1 VGNDRQWKAMVSQ
14 EIFQSLDK
22 PEYETNAGRIGN
34 VPKMNSAIN
43 AITKNHSSAE
53 LIELFNA
60 ITVPVS
66 KINSIPEVL
75 ADPLVQQ
82 RLLSAEDPVTGT
94 KITMPPTPNLT
105 PYLEGLNRQL
115 SFPPRFGEHN
125 KEIIG
130 GILGYSDEELK
141 QFKERKII

>member
-1 VGNDRQWKAMVSQ
+1 
-14 EIFQSLDK
+14 
-22 PEYETNAGRIGN
+22 
-34 VPKMNSAIN
+34 MNRSGKGAV
-43 AITKNHSSAE
+43 E
-53 LIELFNA
+53 IELFNV

-75 ADPLVQQ
+75 ADPLVQN

-94 KITMPPTPNLT
+94 KITMPPAPNLT
-105 PYLEGLNRQL
+105 PYLEGLDRQL

-130 GILGYSDEELK
+130 GILGYSDEELE
-141 QFKERKII
+141 QLKERKVI

>member
-1 VGNDRQWKAMVSQ
+1 
-14 EIFQSLDK
+14 
-22 PEYETNAGRIGN
+22 
-34 VPKMNSAIN
+34 MNTAIN
-43 AITKNHSSAE
+43 EITNNHSSAE

-60 ITVPVS
+60 IMVPVS

-82 RLLSAEDPVTGT
+82 RLLSAEDPITGT
-94 KITMPPTPNLT
+94 KITMPPAPNLT
-105 PYLEGLNRQL
+105 PYLEGLNRRL

-125 KEIIG
+125 KDIIG
-130 GILGYSDEELK
+130 GILGYSDDELE